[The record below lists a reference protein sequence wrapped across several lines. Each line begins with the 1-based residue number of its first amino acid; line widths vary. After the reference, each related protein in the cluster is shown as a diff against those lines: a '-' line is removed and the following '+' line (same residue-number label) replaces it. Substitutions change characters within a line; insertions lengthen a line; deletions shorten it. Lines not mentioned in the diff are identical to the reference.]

1 MLEVGNPHQYQ
12 GNGMVSLRHKA
23 HFMGCRRLRMPIMRK
38 DDAKEGT
45 HFRSRKRVFCQNGKW
60 YFQTRE
66 LDHGPFTSRG
76 VAAAELER
84 YINEMDFFS
93 DVKTAIEPPPKPA
106 SPDWQLT
113 DFDDQ

>member
-1 MLEVGNPHQYQ
+1 MANPHPYQ

-23 HFMGCRRLRMPIMRK
+23 RFMGYHRLRMRVMRK

-45 HFRSRKRVFCQNGKW
+45 HFRSAERVFCLNGKW

-93 DVKTAIEPPPKPA
+93 DVKTTIEPLPKPT
-106 SPDWQLT
+106 SPDWQLA